1 MGCVYAELYYDSWM
15 RLSRV
20 LFGPF
25 NSFIYNFELKCFS
38 EYEAVFFL
46 FHFFSKE
53 KSWEIWMVELIK
65 IEGA

>member
-38 EYEAVFFL
+38 EYEAVFF
-46 FHFFSKE
+46 FIPFFQ
-53 KSWEIWMVELIK
+53 
-65 IEGA
+65 

>member
-38 EYEAVFFL
+38 ETKLFF
-46 FHFFSKE
+46 FYSIFSVK
-53 KSWEIWMVELIK
+53 KKVGKFGW
-65 IEGA
+65 